1 MGGFGVELL
10 DYWNEHFV
18 NRAAVF
24 ASRAA
29 FATLAL
35 IVVWALGRLAIGASR
50 RALGRTRAN
59 ANARLLVD
67 RLIQFTFLIA
77 AGAWA
82 LSILG
87 VQLTALVAVLGAA
100 ALAVSLA
107 LQDVLKNLVAG
118 LYILVERP
126 FTIGDHIEFK
136 TYTGTVET
144 IELRTTALRTTAGQR
159 VVIPN
164 AMLFAEALV
173 NRSVYGRQLVR
184 LRVVLTGAGTDRTST
199 DAALAAA
206 RELLTD
212 GPEATML
219 LESVSAEKVTLRIE
233 GWAND
238 ARRAA
243 PDVVWKVQERV
254 PGAEISVLE

>member
-10 DYWNEHFV
+10 DYWNEQFV
-18 NRAAVF
+18 SRAAVF
-24 ASRAA
+24 ASRAVA
-29 FATLAL
+29 AILAAL
-35 IVVWALGRLAIGASR
+35 MVWLLGRLAVGATR
-50 RALGRTRAN
+50 RALARTRAN

-67 RLIQFTFLIA
+67 RLVQFTVLVA

-82 LSILG
+82 LSIIG

-136 TYTGTVET
+136 TYAGTVET
-144 IELRTTALRTTAGQR
+144 IELRTTALRTNNGQR

-164 AMLFAEALV
+164 AMLFAEAIV

-184 LRVVLTGAGTDRTST
+184 LRIVLSGDAVDRAAA
-199 DAALAAA
+199 DAAFAAA
-206 RELLTD
+206 LEALPD
-212 GPEATML
+212 QHDATML
-219 LESVSAEKVTLRIE
+219 LESMNKEKVTLRIE
-233 GWAND
+233 GWAGD

-243 PDVVWKVQERV
+243 QDVAWRLRERLPAADV
-254 PGAEISVLE
+254 TVLE